1 MLPWWTCDS
10 KVLKEPFKDQSF
22 GGGDNAGIKAGRT
35 PASKGCL
42 LQALKPQKALHLG
55 IQWPEVEQQLNNQRT
70 GKPKRKPKGHFD
82 MEFQH
87 KMTENSSMW
96 PIIRRQLFHRVI
108 KIGHGPIGALRLK
121 VKKGRLGMMRRERYH
136 Q

>member
-35 PASKGCL
+35 PASKGCI

-55 IQWPEVEQQLNNQRT
+55 IQWPEVEQQLTFKVELEQLELEENQRT
-70 GKPKRKPKGHFD
+70 F
-82 MEFQH
+82 
-87 KMTENSSMW
+87 
-96 PIIRRQLFHRVI
+96 
-108 KIGHGPIGALRLK
+108 
-121 VKKGRLGMMRRERYH
+121 
-136 Q
+136 